1 MAGKKRKLLKKS
13 DLNGNKPTSALD
25 AALKAPV
32 GSGFF
37 KAMAAH
43 AGEKLFG
50 KNKKKQKF
58 ETIDGMKIAVR
69 NNGGSVK
76 RMNSGGAVMSGRGG
90 KFKGEF

>member
-1 MAGKKRKLLKKS
+1 MACKKRKLLKKS

-37 KAMAAH
+37 KPMAAY

-69 NNGGSVK
+69 KNK
-76 RMNSGGAVMSGRGG
+76 GGAILKGRGG
-90 KFKGEF
+90 NFKGTF